1 MDLWKENEKRL
12 VFIWFATE
20 DRFNT
25 LSFYTRGNA
34 GEALCRGEEWSSNVE
49 IHVGSLKK
57 VRALSASAS
66 FSRVTALAGP
76 CVGPSSLSASRAR
89 SGEGSQPWERTL
101 PARHR

>member
-25 LSFYTRGNA
+25 LSFYARGNA

-66 FSRVTALAGP
+66 FSGHCARGAL
-76 CVGPSSLSASRAR
+76 CRAVISKR
-89 SGEGSQPWERTL
+89 
-101 PARHR
+101 